1 MLIDFPVGRE
11 SEQRQRET
19 GGRKE
24 AVRVEIG
31 NAWQEA
37 VLANEETLS
46 HCKKAFAIWQ
56 ICLLISEF
64 GSSKCCWPQSLDCC
78 STVGESTEIRMTVI
92 HATHRRNA
100 GRQRSRRH
108 AATAN
113 CCVLINVGFGPHMP
127 QVLSYAQATECVSCR
142 SGRWACEG
150 VGVRDCE

>member
-1 MLIDFPVGRE
+1 MLIDFPVDRE

-19 GGRKE
+19 GERKE

-46 HCKKAFAIWQ
+46 HCQKAFAIWQ

-64 GSSKCCWPQSLDCC
+64 GSSKCCWPQSFDCC

-92 HATHRRNA
+92 HATQSLGIASQERR
-100 GRQRSRRH
+100 
-108 AATAN
+108 
-113 CCVLINVGFGPHMP
+113 
-127 QVLSYAQATECVSCR
+127 QATESPPRSDCKLLRINQRRIRPAHAAGSVICTGHRMCVLSSR
-142 SGRWACEG
+142 E
-150 VGVRDCE
+150 VGV